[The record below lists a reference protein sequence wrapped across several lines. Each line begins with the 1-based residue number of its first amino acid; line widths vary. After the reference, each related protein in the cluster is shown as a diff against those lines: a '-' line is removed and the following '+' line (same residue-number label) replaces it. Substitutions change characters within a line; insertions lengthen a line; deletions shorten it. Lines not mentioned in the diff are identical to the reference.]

1 MNDLPAVVT
10 SCTINLYADDTT
22 IYYANRDPDSVTRD
36 INNDLQLIATRIES
50 NKLTMNFRK
59 THVMTLSKRA
69 AGSRSE
75 QINIQIYSTTIP
87 KQDCIENLGVT
98 VNNDLRWKSHV

>member
-1 MNDLPAVVT
+1 MN
-10 SCTINLYADDTT
+10 I
-22 IYYANRDPDSVTRD
+22 
-36 INNDLQLIATRIES
+36 
-50 NKLTMNFRK
+50 RK

-75 QINIQIYSTTIP
+75 QINIQINSTTIP
-87 KQDCIENLGVT
+87 KQDCIKNLWVT